1 MEIHQLEYLVAVAE
15 EGGFTRAAERLQVAQ
30 PSLSQQI
37 KKLEKE
43 LRQPLFDRLPRG
55 AVLTEAGQRMLEHAR
70 RILAELHDARR
81 RVSEVG
87 GQVTGT
93 LAVGAIPT
101 IAPFLLPTVV
111 RSFVGSWPA
120 VRVSVTEDVTARL
133 LARVSQGE
141 LDLAVLSWAAE
152 VPNVH
157 VERVGAEPLYLA
169 VSAGHR
175 LAGRRR
181 VVWQEV
187 ADEPLVLLHDEHCLA
202 GQVQQYCVPHGLE
215 PSVAARGAQLH
226 TIAMMVSAGL
236 GVSVLPEMFRVA
248 DAAADRAY
256 VRFAAPA
263 PERELCM
270 AWSLLRYRTNAA
282 RAFAEAVRA
291 EVARQEG
298 NARVDKSV

>member
-30 PSLSQQI
+30 PSLSHQI
-37 KKLEKE
+37 KKLEQE

-70 RILAELHDARR
+70 RVLAELHDARR

-87 GQVTGT
+87 GQITGGA

-101 IAPFLLPTVV
+101 IAPFLLPSVV
-111 RSFVGSWPA
+111 RSFVNRWPG
-120 VRVSVTEDVTARL
+120 VRVSVIEDVTARL
-133 LARVSQGE
+133 LARVGHGE
-141 LDLAVLSWAAE
+141 LDVAVISSAQE
-152 VPNVH
+152 VSNVH
-157 VERVGAEPLYLA
+157 VERVGVEPLYLV

-181 VVWQEV
+181 VAWRDV
-187 ADEPLVLLHDEHCLA
+187 ADEPFVLLHDEHCLV
-202 GQVQQYCVPHGLE
+202 GQVQAYCVPHGLQ
-215 PSVAARGAQLH
+215 PAVAARGAQLH
-226 TIAMMVSAGL
+226 TVATMVSAGL
-236 GVSVLPEMFRVA
+236 GVSVLPGMFRAA
-248 DAAADRAY
+248 DAAVDRVY
-256 VRFAAPA
+256 VQFAAPA

-291 EVARQEG
+291 EVAG
-298 NARVDKSV
+298 T

>member
-30 PSLSQQI
+30 PSLSHQI

-70 RILAELHDARR
+70 RVLAELHDARR
-81 RVSEVG
+81 RVGEVG
-87 GQVTGT
+87 GQVSGA

-101 IAPFLLPTVV
+101 IAPFLLPPVV
-111 RSFVGSWPA
+111 RSFVGRWPG
-120 VRVSVTEDVTARL
+120 VRVSVLEDVTARL
-133 LARVSQGE
+133 LARVGHGE
-141 LDLAVLSWAAE
+141 LDLAVISSADE
-152 VPNVH
+152 VSNVH

-181 VVWQEV
+181 VAWGEV
-187 ADEPLVLLHDEHCLA
+187 AGEPFVLLHDEHCLT
-202 GQVQQYCVPHGLE
+202 GQVQAYCVPHGLQ
-215 PSVAARGAQLH
+215 PVVTARGAQLH
-226 TIAMMVSAGL
+226 TVATMVSTGL
-236 GVSVLPEMFRVA
+236 GVSVLPEMFRAA
-248 DAAADRAY
+248 DAATDRVY

-270 AWSLLRYRTNAA
+270 AWSLLRYRSNAA

-291 EVARQEG
+291 EAARRPG
-298 NARVDKSV
+298 HANVDKSV

>member
-1 MEIHQLEYLVAVAE
+1 VAE

-70 RILAELHDARR
+70 RVLAELHDARR

-87 GQVTGT
+87 GQVTGG

-101 IAPFLLPTVV
+101 IAPFLLPAVV
-111 RSFVGSWPA
+111 RSFVGRWQQ

-133 LARVSQGE
+133 LACVDHGE
-141 LDLAVLSWAAE
+141 LDLAVLSSTAE

-157 VERVGAEPLYLA
+157 VERVGDEPLYLA

-175 LAGRRR
+175 LANRRR
-181 VVWQEV
+181 VSWREV
-187 ADEPLVLLHDEHCLA
+187 ADEPFVLLHDEHCLA
-202 GQVQQYCVPHGLE
+202 GQVQQYCVPHGLQ
-215 PSVAARGAQLH
+215 PWVAVRGAQLH
-226 TIAMMVSAGL
+226 TIATMVSAGL
-236 GVSVLPEMFRVA
+236 GVSVLPEMFRAA
-248 DAAADRAY
+248 DAAADRVY

-263 PERELCM
+263 PERELCI

>member
-1 MEIHQLEYLVAVAE
+1 MIMEIHQLEYLVAVAE
-15 EGGFTRAAERLQVAQ
+15 EGGFTRAAERMQVAQ

-43 LRQPLFDRLPRG
+43 LHQPLFDRLPRG

-70 RILAELHDARR
+70 RALAELHDARR

-87 GQVTGT
+87 GQVTGA

-101 IAPFLLPTVV
+101 IAPFLLPAVV
-111 RSFVGSWPA
+111 RSFLGRWPE

-133 LARVSQGE
+133 LARVGQGE
-141 LDLAVLSWAAE
+141 LDLAVLSSAGE

-181 VVWQEV
+181 VAWREV
-187 ADEPLVLLHDEHCLA
+187 ADEPFVLLHDEHCLA
-202 GQVQQYCVPHGLE
+202 GQVQEYCVPHGLR
-215 PSVAARGAQLH
+215 PAVVARGAQLH
-226 TIAMMVSAGL
+226 TVATMVSTGL
-236 GVSVLPEMFRVA
+236 GVTVLPEMFRAA
-248 DAAADRAY
+248 DAAADRVY
-256 VRFAAPA
+256 VRFAP
-263 PERELCM
+263 PTPQRELCM

-291 EVARQEG
+291 EVARQNG
-298 NARVDKSV
+298 DASGDK

>member
-1 MEIHQLEYLVAVAE
+1 MEVHQLEYLVAVAE
-15 EGGFTRAAERLQVAQ
+15 EGGFTRAAERLQIAQ
-30 PSLSQQI
+30 PSLSHQI

-70 RILAELHDARR
+70 RVLAELHDARQ

-87 GQVTGT
+87 GQVTGS

-101 IAPFLLPTVV
+101 IAPFLLSPVV
-111 RSFVGSWPA
+111 RSFVGRWPG
-120 VRVSVTEDVTARL
+120 VRVSITEDITARL
-133 LARVSQGE
+133 LAQVGHGE
-141 LDLAVLSWAAE
+141 LDLAVLSSAEE

-157 VERVGAEPLYLA
+157 VERVGVELLYLA

-181 VVWQEV
+181 VAWREV
-187 ADEPLVLLHDEHCLA
+187 ADEPFVLLHDEHCLA
-202 GQVQQYCVPHGLE
+202 GQIQAQCGPHGLQ
-215 PSVAARGAQLH
+215 PAVVARGAQLH
-226 TIAMMVSAGL
+226 TVAMMVSSGL
-236 GVSVLPEMFRVA
+236 GVSVLPEMFRAA
-248 DAAADRAY
+248 DAAVDRVY
-256 VRFAAPA
+256 VPFAAPA

-282 RAFAEAVRA
+282 RAFAEAVRTQLLGGM
-291 EVARQEG
+291 VR
-298 NARVDKSV
+298 RR

>member
-43 LRQPLFDRLPRG
+43 LHQPLFDRLPRG

-70 RILAELHDARR
+70 RVLAELHDARR

-87 GQVTGT
+87 GQVAGT
-93 LAVGAIPT
+93 LTVGAIPT
-101 IAPFLLPTVV
+101 IAPFLLPAVV
-111 RSFVGSWPA
+111 RSFVGRWPL

-133 LARVSQGE
+133 LARVGQGE
-141 LDLAVLSWAAE
+141 LDLVVLSSAAE

-157 VERVGAEPLYLA
+157 IECVGAEPLYLA

-175 LAGRRR
+175 LAGRQR
-181 VVWQEV
+181 VTWRQV
-187 ADEPLVLLHDEHCLA
+187 AAEPFVLLHDEHCLA
-202 GQVQQYCVPHGLE
+202 GQVQQYCAPHGLQ
-215 PSVAARGAQLH
+215 PAVAARGAQIH
-226 TIAMMVSAGL
+226 TVATMVSAGL
-236 GVSVLPEMFRVA
+236 GVSVLPEMFRAA
-248 DAAADRAY
+248 DTAADRVY
-256 VRFAAPA
+256 VPFVSPA
-263 PERELCM
+263 PQRELCM

-291 EVARQEG
+291 EAARPQRQ
-298 NARVDKSV
+298 ARVEK